1 MTSEEF
7 YLEGNKH
14 RKRGDFAAAMNS
26 YAEAIKLDKNSPAVE
41 ARKMLENIM
50 DFYCKDLYNP

>member
-7 YLEGNKH
+7 YHEGNEH
-14 RKRGDFAAAMNS
+14 RKRGDFSSAMHS
-26 YAEAIKLDKNSPAVE
+26 YMEAIRLDANSPAVE
-41 ARKMLENIM
+41 AKKMLEEIM